1 MSVWFLRSVQP
12 HSRTLRLNRRCD
24 IGLTRSDSEDGVDV
38 TPECTDS
45 KTRTHTH
52 THQFGPM
59 SVPRVSLANRPF
71 VPANARHNTR
81 SNERDVIDLS
91 VSLYLPR

>member
-52 THQFGPM
+52 ASIRPDV
-59 SVPRVSLANRPF
+59 SAARVACK
-71 VPANARHNTR
+71 PAVRTG
-81 SNERDVIDLS
+81 
-91 VSLYLPR
+91 